1 MSDSV
6 RLALIGC
13 GGISGQHVKG
23 YRALFDAGCR
33 EFVVTACCDILEERA
48 AERAAAIAEFQ
59 GTRPAV
65 FTETD
70 ALVDAGVA
78 DAADLCLP
86 HYVHHTVALQLFDR
100 GIHALVE
107 KPVGITV
114 KASKAIIAAAEQAGC
129 MVATAENIRRYAT
142 ARSCAWALNERKL
155 IGDVLLVNIQS
166 INSQE
171 FDYTNSAF
179 KWRGLN
185 LLTGG
190 GMIMDSGAH
199 FADMIQV
206 LFGDVDEVYCTLAA
220 YDHRPIE
227 DAPVL
232 GTAPADVEDTWHA
245 VIRFKSG
252 LHVSWTYSRSLHGPP
267 VKVGNYYGSEGTLS
281 DLGFVFHPFQGGG
294 QAVLADGTTVSK
306 DEIQAEYMGSLSDDE
321 KARLFPYGVTDGFAI
336 EVWDFVNAV
345 ATGRRP
351 EMDGTDGLR
360 AKTLCECCYE
370 SAALGAPV
378 KYDAVLS
385 GDVCVHQRPI
395 DEFWQL

>member
-1 MSDSV
+1 MSDPV
-6 RLALIGC
+6 RLALVGC
-13 GGISGQHVKG
+13 GGISRQHVNG
-23 YRALFDAGCR
+23 YKALVDGGCR
-33 EFVVTACCDILEERA
+33 EFVVTACCDLLPDRALERA
-48 AERAAAIAEFQ
+48 EAIAEFQ
-59 GTRPAV
+59 DTRPAV
-65 FTETD
+65 FTD
-70 ALVDAGVA
+70 AEALIDAGVA

-86 HYVHHTVALQLFDR
+86 HYAHHAVALPLFEN

-114 KASKAIIAAAEQAGC
+114 KASKAIIAAAAEAGC
-129 MVATAENIRRYAT
+129 IVAAAENIRRYAT
-142 ARSCAWALNERKL
+142 ARSCTWALRERKL

-166 INSQE
+166 INNQP
-171 FDYTNSAF
+171 FDYQNSAF

-206 LFGDVDEVYCTLAA
+206 LFGEVDEVYCSLAA
-220 YDHRPIE
+220 YDNRVIE

-232 GTAPADVEDTWHA
+232 GSAPADVEDTWHA

-252 LHVSWTYSRSLHGPP
+252 LHATWTYSRSLHGPP
-267 VKVGNYYGSEGTLS
+267 VKVGNYYGTDGTLT

-306 DEIQAEYMGSLSDDE
+306 DEILSEYMGSLDE
-321 KARLFPYGVTDGFAI
+321 EQKASLFPYGVTDGFAV

-345 ATGRRP
+345 ATGRKP
-351 EMDGTDGLR
+351 EMDGLDGLR
-360 AKTLCECCYE
+360 AKALCECCYE
-370 SAALGAPV
+370 SAATGGPV
-378 KYDAVLS
+378 KFDDVLDGNVDA
-385 GDVCVHQRPI
+385 HQRPI
-395 DEFWQL
+395 DEFWGL